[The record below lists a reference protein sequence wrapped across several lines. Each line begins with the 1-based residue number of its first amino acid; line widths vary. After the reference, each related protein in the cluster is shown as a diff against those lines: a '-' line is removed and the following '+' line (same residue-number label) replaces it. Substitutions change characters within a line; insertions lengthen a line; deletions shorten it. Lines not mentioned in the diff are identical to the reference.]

1 MKNPYLLIIS
11 LLIVFLWS
19 SCQSPDEGSYL
30 IPKEDVEPHIIQLAS
45 DDFMGRKPFT
55 EGEIKTVQ
63 YLEQAYKALGVEPGN
78 GESYFQEVPM
88 VSIFSQPSPTMG
100 IKSKDSS
107 LELKGLED
115 YVIWTQRTDSL
126 LTIDDAEIVFAGYG
140 IVAPEYGWNDY
151 KNIDV
156 KGKIVVLL
164 VNDPGYGTEDASL
177 FKGNTMTYYGRWT
190 YKMEEAAKHGAL
202 GTLVIHETGPAGYG
216 FNVIQNNW
224 NTSRLSLDL
233 RNNPTYQSMFE
244 GWITLPVAGQL
255 FALAGL
261 NQTDLFEKAK
271 KSDFQAVPLNLKAS
285 TSMNV
290 SAKFDVSKNV
300 IAKITGSK
308 YPDEY
313 IIYTAHWDHLGIGTP
328 DAEGDSI
335 YNGAWDNASGTAS
348 LLAMAKAFKEDAKPE
363 RSVVFLTVTA
373 EEQGLLG
380 SAYYS
385 QNPIYPKEKTVANIN
400 LDGMNPYGKM
410 KDVALIGMGQSEL
423 EDILNVEL
431 EKVGRYSTAE
441 SIPSAG
447 WYYRSDHFNFAK
459 IGIPAL
465 YIGIGVDHVEKGI
478 PYGKELEMKYNSEV
492 YHKPGDNYDPTKWDY
507 EAMLGDVQLLY
518 EVGKKLS
525 NSTAWPGWKEGSE
538 FKALRESYMK
548 R

>member
-1 MKNPYLLIIS
+1 
-11 LLIVFLWS
+11 
-19 SCQSPDEGSYL
+19 
-30 IPKEDVEPHIIQLAS
+30 
-45 DDFMGRKPFT
+45 
-55 EGEIKTVQ
+55 
-63 YLEQAYKALGVEPGN
+63 
-78 GESYFQEVPM
+78 
-88 VSIFSQPSPTMG
+88 
-100 IKSKDSS
+100 
-107 LELKGLED
+107 
-115 YVIWTQRTDSL
+115 
-126 LTIDDAEIVFAGYG
+126 
-140 IVAPEYGWNDY
+140 
-151 KNIDV
+151 
-156 KGKIVVLL
+156 
-164 VNDPGYGTEDASL
+164 
-177 FKGNTMTYYGRWT
+177 
-190 YKMEEAAKHGAL
+190 MEEAAKHGAL
-202 GTLVIHETGPAGYG
+202 GTLIIHETGPAGYG

-233 RNNPTYQSMFE
+233 RNTPTYQAMFE
-244 GWITLPVAGQL
+244 GWIALPVAGQL
-255 FALAGL
+255 FSLAGL
-261 NQTDLFEKAK
+261 DEKELFEKAK
-271 KSDFQAVPLNLKAS
+271 KPDFQAIPMNLTAS
-285 TSMNV
+285 TSLEV
-290 SAKFDVSKNV
+290 KAKYDVSKNV

-313 IIYTAHWDHLGIGTP
+313 IIYTAHWDHLGIGAP
-328 DAEGDSI
+328 DASGDSI
-335 YNGAWDNASGTAS
+335 YNGAWDNASGTAA
-348 LLAMAKAFKEDAKPE
+348 LLGMAKAFIEDAKPE

-385 QNPIYPKEKTVANIN
+385 QNPVFPKEKTVANIN

-431 EKVGRYSTAE
+431 EKKGRYSTPE

-465 YIGIGVDHVEKGI
+465 YIGIGVDHVEKGKA
-478 PYGKELEMKYNSEV
+478 YGKELESKYNSEV
-492 YHKPGDNYDPTKWDY
+492 YHKPGDNYDPANWDY

-538 FKALRESYMK
+538 FKAVRDSYMK

>member
-1 MKNPYLLIIS
+1 MKKTYLLTIS
-11 LLIVFLWS
+11 SLILLAS
-19 SCQSPDEGSYL
+19 SCQSPEGKPYQIS
-30 IPKEDVEPHIIQLAS
+30 KESVEPHIVELAS
-45 DDFMGRKPFT
+45 DEFLGRKPFT
-55 EGEIKTVQ
+55 KGETKTVL
-63 YLEQAYKALGVEPGN
+63 YLEQAYKDLGVEPGN

-88 VSIFSQPSPTMG
+88 VSILTQPAPTMT
-100 IKSKDSS
+100 IKSKSQS

-126 LTIDDAEIVFAGYG
+126 LTVDRAELVFAGYG

-164 VNDPGYGTEDASL
+164 VNDPGYGTEDGSL
-177 FKGNTMTYYGRWT
+177 FRGNTMTYYGRWT

-202 GTLVIHETGPAGYG
+202 GTLIIHNTGPAGYG

-224 NTSRLSLDL
+224 NTSRLSLDI
-233 RNNPTYQSMFE
+233 RNTPTYQAMFE
-244 GWITLPVAGQL
+244 GWVTSPVAGQL

-261 NQTDLFEKAK
+261 DEKELLEKAK
-271 KSDFQAVPLNLKAS
+271 KPDFQAIPMNLTAS
-285 TSMNV
+285 TSLEV
-290 SAKFDVSKNV
+290 QAKYDVSKNV

-313 IIYTAHWDHLGIGTP
+313 IIYTAHWDHLGIGAP
-328 DAEGDSI
+328 DASGDSI
-335 YNGAWDNASGTAS
+335 YNGAWDNASGTAA
-348 LLAMAKAFKEDAKPE
+348 LLGMAKAFKEDAKPE

-380 SAYYS
+380 SSYYS
-385 QNPIYPKEKTVANIN
+385 QNPVYPKEKTVANIN

-431 EKVGRYSTAE
+431 EKKGRYSTPE

-465 YIGIGVDHVEKGI
+465 YIGIGIDHVEKGKA
-478 PYGKELEMKYNSEV
+478 YGKELELKYNSEI
-492 YHKPGDNYDPTKWDY
+492 YHKPGDNYDPLNWDY

-538 FKALRESYMK
+538 FKAVRDSYMK

>member
-1 MKNPYLLIIS
+1 MKKTYLLSIS
-11 LLIVFLWS
+11 SLILLAS
-19 SCQSPDEGSYL
+19 SCQSPEDKPYQIS
-30 IPKEDVEPHIIQLAS
+30 KESVEPHIMELAS
-45 DDFMGRKPFT
+45 DEFMGRKPFT
-55 EGEIKTVQ
+55 EGETKTVQ
-63 YLEQAYKALGVEPGN
+63 YLEQAYKDLGVEPGN

-88 VSIFSQPSPTMG
+88 VSILTQPAPTMT
-100 IKSKDSS
+100 INSKNQSI
-107 LELKGLED
+107 ELKGLED

-126 LTIDDAEIVFAGYG
+126 LTVDGAELVFAGYG

-164 VNDPGYGTEDASL
+164 VNDPGYGTEDVSL
-177 FKGNTMTYYGRWT
+177 FRGNTMTYYGRWT

-202 GTLVIHETGPAGYG
+202 GTLIVHNTGPAGYG

-224 NTSRLSLDL
+224 NTSRLSLDI
-233 RNNPTYQSMFE
+233 RNNPTYQAMFE
-244 GWITLPVAGQL
+244 GWVTSPVAGQL

-261 NQTDLFEKAK
+261 DEKELLEKAK
-271 KSDFQAVPLNLKAS
+271 KPDFQAIPMNLTAS
-285 TSMNV
+285 TSLEV
-290 SAKFDVSKNV
+290 QAKYDVSKNV

-308 YPDEY
+308 FPDEY
-313 IIYTAHWDHLGIGTP
+313 IIYTAHWDHLGIGAP
-328 DAEGDSI
+328 DASGDSI
-335 YNGAWDNASGTAS
+335 YNGAWDNASGTAA
-348 LLAMAKAFKEDAKPE
+348 LLGMAKAFKEDAKPE

-385 QNPIYPKEKTVANIN
+385 QNPVYPKEKTVANIN

-431 EKVGRYSTAE
+431 EKKGRYSTPE

-465 YIGIGVDHVEKGI
+465 YIGIGIDHMEKGKA
-478 PYGKELEMKYNSEV
+478 YGKELELKYNSEV
-492 YHKPGDNYDPTKWDY
+492 YHKPGDNYDPANWDY

-538 FKALRESYMK
+538 FKAVRDSYMK